1 MEQQCCLNQTESRGW
16 SHQQRTRRLGAGQRP
31 SSQTQLHTAGTKHGM
46 TSFPKVTLVSCRARR
61 SPEATGTGDK
71 SNAHPEHGIHYQVG
85 LGTPVSASKQLL
97 VAKAGLWEL
106 CPTLSGGHTMKIS
119 WGHLHS
125 AKSQAKICTSLLPRP
140 PPRKGEIWTSEDSL
154 TGGDFR
160 NIPHTP

>member
-1 MEQQCCLNQTESRGW
+1 MEQQFCLNQTESPAGVTEGY

-61 SPEATGTGDK
+61 VPETTGTGDK
-71 SNAHPEHGIHYQVG
+71 SNAHPEHGIHCQVG

-106 CPTLSGGHTMKIS
+106 CPTLSGGHTLKIS

-125 AKSQAKICTSLLPRP
+125 AKSQAEICTSLLPSP
-140 PPRKGEIWTSEDSL
+140 PKRVKSGHLRIV
-154 TGGDFR
+154 
-160 NIPHTP
+160 